1 MDTSNALLSET
12 NMEAKIK
19 ANIAED
25 ILRLR
30 HGQIIINE
38 KYKNGDFKIPIHLAL
53 GHEAIAV
60 AVDQVMTADDQL
72 AASHRNLHYNLAR
85 SRALKKVIDEFLLK
99 PSGLARGSRG
109 SMNLANEAAGIV
121 YTSSILGNN
130 LSVAAGLAMAKKV
143 KGDPG
148 LVYVVTGDGAM
159 EEGAMYESLSLM
171 KSQELPV
178 VIIVENNG
186 WSLATQIHERRCDIF
201 LSKLSATFGTP
212 YVCLEGN
219 DCADYV
225 AQLQAVRR
233 QALSEK
239 GPVVVEVVVA
249 TLGDWRLKTEEYPD
263 GKYINYHAGP
273 APTVEIDPWPLLQE
287 EISDPVYTLRQI
299 LAEEELKSMS
309 RHILAQLLEEIE

>member
-1 MDTSNALLSET
+1 
-12 NMEAKIK
+12 MEEKTK
-19 ANIAED
+19 VNIAEN

-60 AVDQVMTADDQL
+60 AVDQVMTGDDQL
-72 AASHRNLHYNLAR
+72 AGSHRNLHYNLAR
-85 SRALKKVIDEFLLK
+85 SRDLKKVVDEFLLK

-143 KGDPG
+143 KGAPG

-225 AQLQAVRR
+225 EQLQAVRL

-239 GPVVVEVVVA
+239 CPVVVEVAVA
-249 TLGDWRLKTEEYPD
+249 TLGDWRLKTEEYPE

-287 EISDPVYTLRQI
+287 EISDPIFTLRHL

-309 RHILAQLLEEIE
+309 RNILAQLLEEIE